1 MKKENMDENYMTLS
15 TLQHNIWWIWNELN
29 VSWSSPLS
37 NLPITPILS
46 NVISEITHLQQKLN
60 CLHELHEPNKYT
72 NLTSIIESTPNL
84 IVYNFSSS

>member
-1 MKKENMDENYMTLS
+1 MKKEKMDENYITIS

-46 NVISEITHLQQKLN
+46 NLISEITHLQQRCN
-60 CLHELHEPNKYT
+60 CLHELHEPNKDA
-72 NLTSIIESTPNL
+72 NLILIIESTPILVVN
-84 IVYNFSSS
+84 IFSSS